1 VRVQRPSDDLEGE
14 AVDLAMDGAL
24 VVDVAGERSEV
35 RAGDVVH
42 LRTGDD

>member
-1 VRVQRPSDDLEGE
+1 
-14 AVDLAMDGAL
+14 MDGAL

-42 LRTGDD
+42 LRDGSG